1 VFVIIL
7 LLLTAVPLIEL
18 ALLIRLYHA
27 TDLLTTLSLVIVTGI
42 VGAALA
48 RRQGFEIWRRMQAQ
62 LAQGKPPTN
71 ELLDGLMILIAGA
84 LLITPGILTDIVG
97 FSLLVPPVRSLL
109 RGFLARRMVP
119 PGGMS
124 FHDSR

>member
-1 VFVIIL
+1 
-7 LLLTAVPLIEL
+7 
-18 ALLIRLYHA
+18 
-27 TDLLTTLSLVIVTGI
+27 
-42 VGAALA
+42 
-48 RRQGFEIWRRMQAQ
+48 MQAQ

-124 FHDSR
+124 FHSFGNSPFEQQPRRNENEIEAEYTVERGEGSSPEHHLP